1 MKPATHKGFQ
11 ALHELVRKKK
21 LLLAAGTDKPVTAS
35 LASPDGLSDHE
46 LFQRAMSDV
55 LPLGWSNNPL
65 PTSLPVELQNLQGKE
80 EQGLGLFA
88 EFATGLG
95 TVDMVASGE
104 YIEGATHPRGH
115 LLLEYLRAGHF
126 AVQAHLDLHGLTVSQ
141 ARHTLETFLR
151 RSLHLDYGCVR
162 IVHGRGRHSCDG
174 HAVLKTQLQKWLSSR
189 RIARYVVAYT
199 SARMCDGGGGALYV
213 LLRKNAR

>member
-1 MKPATHKGFQ
+1 MKPATHKAFQ
-11 ALHELVRKKK
+11 ALDELVRKKK
-21 LLLAAGTDKPVTAS
+21 LMLAASTDKPVP
-35 LASPDGLSDHE
+35 ASPASSDGLSDHE

-65 PTSLPVELQNLQGKE
+65 PTSLPAETQNPQGKE
-80 EQGLGLFA
+80 EGLRLLA
-88 EFATGLG
+88 EFANRLG

-104 YIEGATHPRGH
+104 YIEGATHARGH

-213 LLRKNAR
+213 LLRKSVR

>member
-1 MKPATHKGFQ
+1 MKPATHKAFQ
-11 ALHELVRKKK
+11 ALEELVRKKK
-21 LLLAAGTDKPVTAS
+21 LMLAASTDKPIP
-35 LASPDGLSDHE
+35 ASPASSDGLSDHE

-65 PTSLPVELQNLQGKE
+65 PTSLAVETQNPQGKE
-80 EQGLGLFA
+80 EGLRLLA
-88 EFATGLG
+88 EFANRLG

-104 YIEGATHPRGH
+104 YIEGATHARGH
-115 LLLEYLRAGHF
+115 LLLEYLRTGHF

-151 RSLHLDYGCVR
+151 QSLHLDYGCVR

-213 LLRKNAR
+213 LLRKSVR